1 MTDATHE
8 PTQSLL
14 DAQRAAVSERKL
26 EEQDKEKQLALAKF
40 TEHQAQMKKTATEKR
55 DKLLAVQIDRAEA
68 ATLALEFGIAKE
80 TAENALREHGGD
92 FEATLTH
99 LLTTKPTRR
108 I

>member
-1 MTDATHE
+1 MTDATHD
-8 PTQSLL
+8 PTQTLL
-14 DAQRAAVSERKL
+14 DAQRAAVADRKP
-26 EEQDKEKQLALAKF
+26 EEQDKEKQLALAKLN
-40 TEHQAQMKKTATEKR
+40 EHQAQMKKAAAEKR

-80 TAENALREHGGD
+80 TAENALREHSGD
-92 FEATLTH
+92 FEATFTH